1 MVGPPAPTLFC
12 TSVRSQF
19 RCPLLRA
26 CRLTHAQSTPPRT
39 LADLPIVV
47 PVHLSLNCPSQNTM
61 GPMAEGTL
69 PLVLLAVASEA
80 ETALARAAPVLVPY
94 HRGVVTLSSPL
105 TSCLNPGSSQR
116 FLCLV
121 ISHPRDAS
129 SQAPGSTHPLPL
141 GCQLPRHRLLTP
153 QPHRPPSHVCPEGL
167 HLQFLSGMLP
177 TTQLFRVCLF
187 PCGPLQVPRTQR
199 GVFWECQRL
208 RSVLFPTS
216 WFQRH
221 DGIYSCIISLLFMHD
236 CFSKTVIPPGL
247 GPVPCVPVATP
258 QWEHL

>member
-1 MVGPPAPTLFC
+1 MGPPAPTLFC

-19 RCPLLRA
+19 RCPLRA

-39 LADLPIVV
+39 LDDLPIIV
-47 PVHLSLNCPSQNTM
+47 PIHLSLNCPSQNTM

-105 TSCLNPGSSQR
+105 TSYLNPGSSQR

-121 ISHPRDAS
+121 ISHPRNAS
-129 SQAPGSTHPLPL
+129 PRLQAAPTLFPLAAQPH
-141 GCQLPRHRLLTP
+141 RHWLLTP

-167 HLQFLSGMLP
+167 HLQFSL
-177 TTQLFRVCLF
+177 
-187 PCGPLQVPRTQR
+187 
-199 GVFWECQRL
+199 ECSPQ
-208 RSVLFPTS
+208 
-216 WFQRH
+216 
-221 DGIYSCIISLLFMHD
+221 
-236 CFSKTVIPPGL
+236 PPAL
-247 GPVPCVPVATP
+247 
-258 QWEHL
+258 